1 MAQQPRLGF
10 DLRVLTIR
18 YTHRTE
24 EPSHGRSKNFQSN
37 AASGAVSSLEIIP
50 KLDKLNKS
58 SPKPLRKSIAATT
71 QKISLYPEGVYFE
84 AGNKGTLS
92 FSWVDE
98 SRLRFA
104 AEDKIRPFFET
115 LNYWGIQRKR
125 TRISCDACG
134 RLLGYVYDDGPPV
147 MQGTGQFGMG
157 PSQVIPRRPR
167 YRIKTKAVTVA
178 NPPAAAPYR

>member
-1 MAQQPRLGF
+1 MSQAP
-10 DLRVLTIR
+10 
-18 YTHRTE
+18 
-24 EPSHGRSKNFQSN
+24 
-37 AASGAVSSLEIIP
+37 
-50 KLDKLNKS
+50 
-58 SPKPLRKSIAATT
+58 ATT
-71 QKISLYPEGVYFE
+71 TTTYGCAACGADLNLSATHLYPAGVYFE

-104 AEDKIRPFFET
+104 AEDRIRPFFET
-115 LNYWGIQRKR
+115 LDYWGIQRKR

-147 MQGTGQFGMG
+147 MEGTGQFGMG

-167 YRIKTKAVTVA
+167 YRIKIKAVTPTGGGGA
-178 NPPAAAPYR
+178 DSSAAGAH

>member
-1 MAQQPRLGF
+1 MVVRRILNP
-10 DLRVLTIR
+10 
-18 YTHRTE
+18 
-24 EPSHGRSKNFQSN
+24 QSN
-37 AASGAVSSLEIIP
+37 ATAGAVLARNRPYFKQKLSKITKIHRCNHAEDLRGQMASSAAACGA
-50 KLDKLNKS
+50 DLNLS
-58 SPKPLRKSIAATT
+58 AT
-71 QKISLYPEGVYFE
+71 QLYPEGVYFE

-92 FSWVDE
+92 FSWVNE

-134 RLLGYVYDDGPPV
+134 RLLGYVYDDGPPA

-157 PSQVIPRRPR
+157 PSQVIPRQPR
-167 YRIKTKAVTVA
+167 YRIKTKAVTMA
-178 NPPAAAPYR
+178 NPPAAAPRTDGS

>member
-1 MAQQPRLGF
+1 MASSAAAYRCAACGA
-10 DLRVLTIR
+10 DLNL
-18 YTHRTE
+18 
-24 EPSHGRSKNFQSN
+24 S
-37 AASGAVSSLEIIP
+37 AAL
-50 KLDKLNKS
+50 
-58 SPKPLRKSIAATT
+58 
-71 QKISLYPEGVYFE
+71 LYPEGVYFE

-134 RLLGYVYDDGPPV
+134 RLLGYVYDDGPPA

-157 PSQVIPRRPR
+157 PSQVIPRQPR

-178 NPPAAAPYR
+178 NPPATAPYR

>member
-1 MAQQPRLGF
+1 MASASASAPTSTSSYRCAACGA
-10 DLRVLTIR
+10 DLNL
-18 YTHRTE
+18 
-24 EPSHGRSKNFQSN
+24 S
-37 AASGAVSSLEIIP
+37 AAH
-50 KLDKLNKS
+50 
-58 SPKPLRKSIAATT
+58 
-71 QKISLYPEGVYFE
+71 LYPAGVFFE

-104 AEDKIRPFFET
+104 AEDRIRPFFET

-134 RLLGYVYDDGPPV
+134 RLVGHVYDDGPPL

-167 YRIKTKAVTVA
+167 YRIKIKAVA
-178 NPPAAAPYR
+178 APDPPPAAAAAAAAAYGK

>member
-1 MAQQPRLGF
+1 MAMAMAPA
-10 DLRVLTIR
+10 
-18 YTHRTE
+18 
-24 EPSHGRSKNFQSN
+24 P
-37 AASGAVSSLEIIP
+37 AASSSYACAACGA
-50 KLDKLNKS
+50 DLNLS
-58 SPKPLRKSIAATT
+58 AAH
-71 QKISLYPEGVYFE
+71 LYPADFYFE

-104 AEDKIRPFFET
+104 PEDRIRPFFET

-134 RLLGYVYDDGPPV
+134 RLLGYIYDDGPPV

-167 YRIKTKAVTVA
+167 YRFKIKAVAASST
-178 NPPAAAPYR
+178 PPAAAYGK